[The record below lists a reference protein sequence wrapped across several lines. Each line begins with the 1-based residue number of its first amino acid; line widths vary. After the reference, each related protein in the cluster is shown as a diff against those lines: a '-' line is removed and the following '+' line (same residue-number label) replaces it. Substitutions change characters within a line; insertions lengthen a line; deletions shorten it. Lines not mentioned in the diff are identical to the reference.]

1 MSLVTETD
9 LYLRG
14 ASTLVAS
21 WDQYA
26 RAAAGATLLRSPGV
40 AIGLFP
46 NEPERSVYNNALFER
61 DLPSAQRLGAVDAM
75 ESAYEQAGI
84 PRFAA
89 WVHEADFGMRAEL
102 ERRGYSTTESTRA
115 MGMALDEIPR
125 ARPAVDVV
133 RADWAEHRRVG
144 ELPPGLLAAG
154 AHDRFHIL
162 VARLAGEN
170 VATGLA
176 FDVDGD
182 CGIYNVGTLAHAR
195 RRGLTRLNRSK
206 QHRLRGQSVG
216 VRRGPRRVSS
226 SRGPS
231 AVGH

>member
-1 MSLVTETD
+1 
-9 LYLRG
+9 
-14 ASTLVAS
+14 
-21 WDQYA
+21 
-26 RAAAGATLLRSPGV
+26 
-40 AIGLFP
+40 
-46 NEPERSVYNNALFER
+46 
-61 DLPSAQRLGAVDAM
+61 
-75 ESAYEQAGI
+75 
-84 PRFAA
+84 
-89 WVHEADFGMRAEL
+89 
-102 ERRGYSTTESTRA
+102 
-115 MGMALDEIPR
+115 MALDEIPR

-231 AVGH
+231 AVAH